1 MIPTKPAKMVNI
13 KINGKSVEVPEGISV
28 LKAGKMHGTKIPSLC
43 AHPDL
48 KAWGAC
54 GICVV
59 KVEGSPKMVR
69 ACTTTV
75 VEGQN
80 YLTHDPDIVETRR
93 TVLEMILSNHPNEC
107 LTCARNGNCEL
118 QTISAEFGI
127 RDVPFASGIRR
138 LPDDLSTPSVQ
149 LHPSKCIGCG
159 RCVIVCQEM
168 QDVWAL
174 EFLNR
179 GDQTRM
185 APAGDVTLAE
195 SPCIKCG
202 QCSAHCPVGAITEVD
217 ETRRVWN
224 FLRQTDKHVVV
235 QIAPAVRVALGEEF
249 GLEPGTIVTG
259 KIYAA
264 LRRLGFAKVFDTNV
278 SADLTIMEE
287 ASEFLQRFTTGGTLP
302 LITSCCPSWVDYLEK
317 YHTEMIPHFSTAKS
331 PMMMMGSLIKT
342 YYAEKAKIDAKDII
356 SVAIMPC
363 TAKKFEIQRSDD
375 MKSSGMADVDC
386 SLTTRELA
394 RMIKQAGIDF
404 KNLPDEQVDNPL
416 GDYTG
421 AGTIFGATGGV
432 MEAALRTAYHMV
444 SGKNLGSL
452 DIEAARGMEGVK
464 VASVKIPTDGL
475 GAPGKE
481 IEVRFAVAH
490 GMANVRDVM
499 RQVKEAKAAGKEIPF
514 HFIEVMACRGGCISG
529 GGQPYGSTDEVR
541 AKRTAGIYKDDKN
554 AVIRCSHE
562 NPWVQ
567 SLYKDFL
574 GKPLSEKSH
583 HLLHTHY
590 VPRPVYV
597 K

>member
-1 MIPTKPAKMVNI
+1 MNTVNI
-13 KINGKSVEVPEGISV
+13 KINGKPVTVPAGTNV
-28 LKAGKMHGTKIPSLC
+28 LKAAKAADTKIPALC

-69 ACTTTV
+69 ACTTEV

-80 YLTHDPDIVETRR
+80 YITHDADIVETRR
-93 TVLEMILSNHPNEC
+93 TTLELILSNHPNEC
-107 LTCARNGNCEL
+107 LTCARNGSCEL

-127 RDVPFASGIRR
+127 RDVPFASGVRN
-138 LPDDLSTPSVQ
+138 LPDDLSTPSIQ
-149 LHPSKCIGCG
+149 LHPNKCIGCG
-159 RCVIVCQEM
+159 RCVLVCQQM

-179 GDQTRM
+179 GDETRI

-217 ETRRVWN
+217 ETRKAWAA
-224 FLRQTDKHVVV
+224 LRNKDKEVVV

-249 GLEPGTIVTG
+249 GFEPGTLVTG

-264 LRRLGFAKVFDTNV
+264 LRRLGFAKIFDTNL

-287 ASEFLQRFTTGGTLP
+287 ASEFVHRFTTGGKLP

-317 YHTEMIPHFSTAKS
+317 YHTDMIPNFSTAKS
-331 PMMMMGSLIKT
+331 PMMMMGAMVKT
-342 YYAEKAKIDAKDII
+342 YYAEKAGKKPEDIV

-363 TAKKFEIQRSDD
+363 TAKKYEIQRSDD
-375 MKSSGMADVDC
+375 MRSSGAADVDL

-404 KNLPDEQVDNPL
+404 ATLPDEPADNPL
-416 GDYTG
+416 GIYTG
-421 AGTIFGATGGV
+421 AGTIFGVTGGV

-444 SGKNLGSL
+444 SGKNLGKV
-452 DIEAARGMEGVK
+452 DIEAARGMDGVK
-464 VASVKIPTDGL
+464 VASVKIPAG
-475 GAPGKE
+475 GKE
-481 IEVRFAVAH
+481 IEVKFAVAH
-490 GMANVRDVM
+490 GMANVKQVM
-499 RQVKEAKAAGKEIPF
+499 DQVRAAQEAGKEVPF

-541 AKRTAGIYKDDKN
+541 AKRSAGLRKDDTT
-554 AVIRCSHE
+554 AAIRCSHE
-562 NPWVQ
+562 NPAIQ
-567 SLYKDFL
+567 AIYKDYL
-574 GKPLSEKSH
+574 GKPNSEKAH

-590 VPRPVYV
+590 VPRPLYV

>member
-1 MIPTKPAKMVNI
+1 MIPLKPAKMVTV
-13 KINGKSVEVPEGISV
+13 KINGKSVEVPEGTSV
-28 LKAGKMHGTKIPSLC
+28 LNAGRMMGTKIPSLC

-59 KVEGSPKMVR
+59 RVEGSPKLVR
-69 ACTTTV
+69 ACTTSV

-80 YLTHDPDIVETRR
+80 YLTHDPEIVETRR

-118 QTISAEFGI
+118 QKISAEFGI
-127 RDVPFASGIRR
+127 REVPFASGVRQ
-138 LPDDLSTPSVQ
+138 LPEDLSTPSVQ
-149 LHPSKCIGCG
+149 LHPAKCIGCG

-224 FLRQTDKHVVV
+224 FLRQKDKHVVV

-249 GLEPGTIVTG
+249 GFEPGTIVTG

-317 YHTEMIPHFSTAKS
+317 YHSEMIPHFSTAKS
-331 PMMMMGSLIKT
+331 PMMMMGALIKT
-342 YYAEKAKIDAKDII
+342 YYAEKAKVDAKDIV

-363 TAKKFEIQRSDD
+363 TAKKYEIQRSDD
-375 MKSSGMADVDC
+375 MRSSGMADVDC

-404 KNLPDEQVDNPL
+404 NNLPDEPVDNPL

-432 MEAALRTAYHMV
+432 MEAALRTAYFKV
-444 SGKNLGSL
+444 SGKDLGNLN
-452 DIEAARGMEGVK
+452 IEAARGMEGVK

-490 GMANVRDVM
+490 GMANVKQVM
-499 RQVKEAKAAGKEIPF
+499 DQVKAAKAAGGELPF

-529 GGQPYGSTDEVR
+529 GGQPYGSTDDVR
-541 AKRTAGIYKDDKN
+541 LKRIAGMYKDDTNSK
-554 AVIRCSHE
+554 IRCSHE
-562 NPWVQ
+562 NVWVQ
-567 SLYKDFL
+567 GLYKEYL
-574 GKPLSEKSH
+574 GAPLSEKSH

-590 VPRPVYV
+590 VPRPLYV

>member
-1 MIPTKPAKMVNI
+1 MNTVNI
-13 KINGKSVEVPEGISV
+13 KINGLPVTVPAGTSV
-28 LKAGKMHGTKIPSLC
+28 LKAAKAANTKIPSLC

-48 KAWGAC
+48 KSWGAC

-69 ACTTTV
+69 ACTTDV

-80 YLTHDPDIVETRR
+80 YITHDRDIVETRR
-93 TVLEMILSNHPNEC
+93 TVLELIMSNHPNEC
-107 LTCARNGNCEL
+107 LTCARNNCCEL
-118 QTISAEFGI
+118 QTIASEFGI
-127 RDVPFASGIRR
+127 RDVPFAKRLNN

-149 LHPSKCIGCG
+149 LHPNKCIGCG
-159 RCVIVCQEM
+159 RCVLVCQQM

-179 GDQTRM
+179 GDQTRI

-217 ETRRVWN
+217 ETRKAWS
-224 FLRQTDKHVVV
+224 FLNDKSKHVVV

-249 GLEPGTIVTG
+249 GFEPGTLVTG

-264 LRRLGFAKVFDTNV
+264 LRRLGFAKIFDTNL

-287 ASEFLQRFTTGGTLP
+287 ASEFVHRFTTGGELP

-317 YHTEMIPHFSTAKS
+317 YHDDMIPSFSTAKS
-331 PMMMMGSLIKT
+331 PMMMMGAMVKT
-342 YYAEKAKIDAKDII
+342 YYAEKAGKSPADIV

-363 TAKKFEIQRSDD
+363 TAKKCEIQRNDD
-375 MKSSGMADVDC
+375 MHSSGAADVDL

-404 KNLPDEQVDNPL
+404 QNLPDEPADDPL
-416 GDYTG
+416 GIYTG

-452 DIEAARGMEGVK
+452 DITAARGMEGVK
-464 VASVKIPTDGL
+464 VASVKIPAG
-475 GAPGKE
+475 GKE

-490 GMANVRDVM
+490 GMANVKSVM
-499 RQVKEAKAAGKEIPF
+499 EQVRAAKKAGKELPF

-541 AKRTAGIYKDDKN
+541 AKRTAGIYKDDK
-554 AVIRCSHE
+554 ASAIRLSHD
-562 NPWVQ
+562 NPSVQ
-567 SLYKDFL
+567 AIYKDYL
-574 GKPLSEKSH
+574 GKPNSEKAH

-590 VPRPVYV
+590 TARPLYV

>member
-1 MIPTKPAKMVNI
+1 MNTVNI
-13 KINGKSVEVPEGISV
+13 KINGLPVTVPAGTNV
-28 LKAGKMHGTKIPSLC
+28 LKAAKAVNTKIPALC

-48 KAWGAC
+48 KSWGAC

-69 ACTTTV
+69 ACTTEV

-80 YLTHDPDIVETRR
+80 YITHDSDIVETRR
-93 TVLEMILSNHPNEC
+93 TTLELIMSNHPNEC
-107 LTCARNGNCEL
+107 LTCARNGCCEL

-127 RDVPFASGIRR
+127 RDVPFASGVRN

-149 LHPSKCIGCG
+149 LHPNKCIGCG
-159 RCVIVCQEM
+159 RCVLVCQQM

-179 GDQTRM
+179 GDETRI

-217 ETRRVWN
+217 ETRRAWVA
-224 FLRQTDKHVVV
+224 LRDKSKHVVV

-264 LRRLGFAKVFDTNV
+264 LRRLGFAKIFDTNL

-287 ASEFLQRFTTGGTLP
+287 ASEFVSRFTTGGELP

-317 YHTEMIPHFSTAKS
+317 YHTDMIPNFSTAKS
-331 PMMMMGSLIKT
+331 PMMMMGAMVKS
-342 YYAEKAKIDAKDII
+342 YYAEKAGLAPKDIF

-363 TAKKFEIQRSDD
+363 TAKKYEIQRSDD
-375 MKSSGMADVDC
+375 MRSSGTPDVDL

-394 RMIKQAGIDF
+394 RMIKQSGIDF
-404 KNLPDEQVDNPL
+404 LNLPDEPADNPL
-416 GDYTG
+416 GIYSG

-444 SGKNLGSL
+444 SGKNLGSV
-452 DIEAARGMEGVK
+452 DITAARGMDGVK
-464 VASVKIPTDGL
+464 VASVKIPAG
-475 GAPGKE
+475 GKE
-481 IEVRFAVAH
+481 IEVKFAVAH
-490 GMANVRDVM
+490 GMANVKDVM
-499 RQVKEAKAAGKEIPF
+499 EQVRAAKAAGKELPF

-541 AKRTAGIYKDDKN
+541 AKRTAGIYKDDK
-554 AVIRCSHE
+554 ASAIRLSHE
-562 NPWVQ
+562 NPSVQ
-567 SLYKDFL
+567 AIYSDYLE
-574 GKPLSEKSH
+574 KPNSKKAH

-590 VPRPVYV
+590 TPRPLYV

>member
-1 MIPTKPAKMVNI
+1 MVTI
-13 KINGKSVEVPEGISV
+13 QFNGKTSVVPEGISV
-28 LKAGKMHGTKIPSLC
+28 LKAGTMTGTKIPSLC

-59 KVEGSPKMVR
+59 KIEGSPKMVR

-80 YLTHDPDIVETRR
+80 YLTHDPDLVETRR

-107 LTCARNGNCEL
+107 LTCARNGCCEL
-118 QTISAEFGI
+118 QTLSAEFGI
-127 RDVPFASGIRR
+127 RDVPFDTDVKLLAS
-138 LPDDLSTPSVQ
+138 DLSNPSVQ
-149 LHPSKCIGCG
+149 LHPSKCIACG
-159 RCVIVCQEM
+159 RCVIVCQDL

-174 EFLNR
+174 EFLGR

-202 QCSAHCPVGAITEVD
+202 QCAAHCPVGAITEVD
-217 ETRRVWN
+217 ETRKVWN
-224 FLRQTDKHVVV
+224 YLRQNDKHVVV

-264 LRRLGFAKVFDTNV
+264 LRRLGFAKVFDTNL
-278 SADLTIMEE
+278 SADLTVMEE
-287 ASEFLQRFTTGGTLP
+287 ASEFLQRLTTGGTLP

-317 YHTEMIPHFSTAKS
+317 YYAEMIPHFSTAKS

-342 YYAEKAKIDAKDII
+342 FYAEKSGFGAKDIL

-363 TAKKFEIQRSDD
+363 TAKKYEIQRSHD
-375 MKSSGMADVDC
+375 MSSSGMPDVDC

-404 KNLPDEQVDNPL
+404 KNLPEELADNPL

-432 MEAALRTAYHMV
+432 MEAALRTAYYLV
-444 SGKNLGSL
+444 SGKNLGKFEL
-452 DIEAARGMEGVK
+452 EATRGMEGVK
-464 VASVKIPTDGL
+464 VAKVKIPTDGL

-481 IEVRFAVAH
+481 LELRFAVAH

-499 RQVKEAKAAGKEIPF
+499 NQVKAAEKAGEEPPY

-541 AKRTAGIYKDDKN
+541 AKRIAGMYKDDASN
-554 AVIRCSHE
+554 ALRCSHE
-562 NPWVQ
+562 NPSVQ
-567 SLYKDFL
+567 ALYRDYL
-574 GKPLSEKSH
+574 GQPLSAKSH
-583 HLLHTHY
+583 QLLHTHY
-590 VPRPVYV
+590 QPRPLYV
-597 K
+597 R